1 MPQARIAERN
11 KTNKGQKSREDKRKR
26 AREVDAWTIPT

>member
-1 MPQARIAERN
+1 VAQEKIADRN
-11 KTNKGQKSREDKRKR
+11 MTIKGQKSREDKRKM